1 MIDIK
6 CAISQTGRFI
16 VASIEVIIRDEQGQ
30 ILSQSVDQDVHL
42 SDLSLRGVETA
53 VETWRQKALPDVAA
67 TLLEAAQQRF
77 TAAQKV
83 N

>member
-1 MIDIK
+1 MINVK
-6 CAISQTGRFI
+6 CAIPKTGRFI

-30 ILSQSVDQDVHL
+30 ILSQSLDEDVQL
-42 SDLSLRGVETA
+42 SELSLRGVETA

>member
-1 MIDIK
+1 M
-6 CAISQTGRFI
+6 
-16 VASIEVIIRDEQGQ
+16 ASIEVIIRDEQGQ
-30 ILSQSVDQDVHL
+30 IFSQSVDQDVHL

-77 TAAQKV
+77 TAAQKA